1 MQYSPFSVPY
11 MIQFSLDRLEERR
24 YNIENGGDEMNE
36 ALWVSVVVSVVLI
49 AGIMTVFLAPI
60 YISRKKKRE
69 RDRLFGTGEIPDRNF
84 RADYTAEHI
93 ISIDYRRR
101 KIRPEL
107 YENCRT
113 IPFSKLA
120 AVQIIRD
127 SEVYYQYKLRGAT
140 LNTFIGGALWGT
152 PGAILGACSGTPTVR
167 RYEDFH
173 GWKLVLYTRIP
184 GAERLEIPIGKR
196 KKTAVTGHGSRRI
209 LKGQDLVDELR
220 HELENLEFEA
230 DLDDPDF
237 V

>member
-1 MQYSPFSVPY
+1 MDVALTITIIIFFVLTAGAMLHMFAPF
-11 MIQFSLDRLEERR
+11 IALNREE
-24 YNIENGGDEMNE
+24 
-36 ALWVSVVVSVVLI
+36 
-49 AGIMTVFLAPI
+49 
-60 YISRKKKRE
+60 KRQQK
-69 RDRLFGTGEIPDRNF
+69 LFGAGSTPDRNF

-127 SEVYYQYKLRGAT
+127 SEVYYQYKLKGAA

-152 PGAILGACSGTPTVR
+152 PGAILGACSGTPTVSM
-167 RYEDFH
+167 YENFH

-184 GAERLEIPIGKR
+184 GAERLEIPIEKR
-196 KKTAVTGHGSRRI
+196 KKTAVTGHGSRQV
-209 LKGQDLVDELR
+209 LKGQNLADELR
-220 HELENLEFEA
+220 RELENLEFEA

>member
-1 MQYSPFSVPY
+1 
-11 MIQFSLDRLEERR
+11 
-24 YNIENGGDEMNE
+24 MNE

-60 YISRKKKRE
+60 YISRKNKRE

-127 SEVYYQYKLRGAT
+127 SEVYYISTNSGEPPS
-140 LNTFIGGALWGT
+140 T
-152 PGAILGACSGTPTVR
+152 PS
-167 RYEDFH
+167 
-173 GWKLVLYTRIP
+173 
-184 GAERLEIPIGKR
+184 
-196 KKTAVTGHGSRRI
+196 
-209 LKGQDLVDELR
+209 
-220 HELENLEFEA
+220 
-230 DLDDPDF
+230 
-237 V
+237 